1 MWCLNRGASVD
12 RHNALSTTPLP
23 PYISKGPALSL
34 QDPQGHT
41 HSPWFKSTLL
51 LFLRLLLS
59 TKKKMACQT
68 FFFLLLPQKKTG
80 HREWYITDLQT
91 RRELSDA
98 LQMGGSVKQLTAPLQ
113 RQRLCPFPVK
123 GLVSCSLSARGPS
136 GVLPIPDRSVHQ
148 GPGCQRHRPLPKRCP
163 RSLTENW
170 LRSHSSQSPRQ
181 RVVFLWQCSV
191 ACSNNKLV
199 AIKADAVF
207 S

>member
-1 MWCLNRGASVD
+1 M
-12 RHNALSTTPLP
+12 
-23 PYISKGPALSL
+23 
-34 QDPQGHT
+34 
-41 HSPWFKSTLL
+41 
-51 LFLRLLLS
+51 FLRLLLS
-59 TKKKMACQT
+59 TKKRWPAKPFFS
-68 FFFLLLPQKKTG
+68 FFFHKKKKTG

-113 RQRLCPFPVK
+113 RQGLCPFPVK

-170 LRSHSSQSPRQ
+170 PRSHSSQSPRQ
-181 RVVFLWQCSV
+181 WVVFLWQCSV